1 LNELTRKDIP
11 WDWTPKCQDTFET
24 LHQRITSEPVLI
36 QPNLTKPFELE
47 VDASG
52 FALGAVLTQR
62 GDDGKKHPIAFYSTT
77 LTEAERNY
85 DIWDLELL
93 AVVKGLR
100 NWRAYLGR
108 ITSQG
113 HCIHRS
119 C

>member
-1 LNELTRKDIP
+1 MELDP
-11 WDWTPKCQDTFET
+11 QCQDTFET
-24 LHQRITSEPVLI
+24 LCQRITSEPVLI
-36 QPNLTKPFELE
+36 QPNLTKPFKLE

-93 AVVKGLR
+93 AVIKGTKELVI
-100 NWRAYLGR
+100 LSGR
-108 ITSQG
+108 ITTQG
-113 HCIHRS
+113 HCIHRP